1 MGVGPQKEWR
11 GSAADWRRKVDLG
24 AVSVAVSTGANR
36 RVATRGCKNFEEI
49 KVSNAL
55 ELVPWA
61 IDFDSR
67 ATLAGSSR
75 TGPRY
80 QRPLYREQ
88 ALVDCGTAAPR
99 RPAPQC
105 AVHREKAVQR
115 LLEVS
120 ATSPSACG
128 PLVLGRIN
136 GELEIA
142 DGACF
147 SPAIK
152 LFMLLG
158 APCCVI
164 AASWRPSS
172 KAL

>member
-1 MGVGPQKEWR
+1 MGVGHEKEWR
-11 GSAADWRRKVDLG
+11 GSAADWSRKVDLG
-24 AVSVAVSTGANR
+24 AVSVPAFLWNR
-36 RVATRGCKNFEEI
+36 RVEAARGCKTFEEM

-88 ALVDCGTAAPR
+88 GLVDCGTAAPR